1 MSKVDS
7 SHGGNMDYDVWRLS
21 QPPTASDGADLYI
34 EKLLTQAGLA
44 PSSANKDKFEKAGV
58 ASAQKN
64 KTFADQALK
73 WASIIFAGALGV
85 VGLRYALGS
94 GAAKAATGAVQKT
107 TGATKIA
114 AEAAQKTS
122 GAAKVAAEATQKAA
136 EAATKAS

>member
-1 MSKVDS
+1 MVRMSKVDS
-7 SHGGNMDYDVWRLS
+7 SHGGSADYEIWRLS
-21 QPPTASDGADLYI
+21 QPPTASDGADAYI
-34 EKLLTQAGLA
+34 EKLFAQSGLA

-94 GAAKAATGAVQKT
+94 GTAKAVAETAEKATETAAKA
-107 TGATKIA
+107 
-114 AEAAQKTS
+114 S
-122 GAAKVAAEATQKAA
+122 
-136 EAATKAS
+136 

>member
-1 MSKVDS
+1 MVRMSKVDS
-7 SHGGNMDYDVWRLS
+7 SHGGNSDYEIWRLA

-44 PSSANKDKFEKAGV
+44 PSSANRDKFEKAGV

-73 WASIIFAGALGV
+73 WASLIFAGALGV

-94 GAAKAATGAVQKT
+94 GTTKTVAGAVEKT
-107 TGATKIA
+107 T
-114 AEAAQKTS
+114 
-122 GAAKVAAEATQKAA
+122 GAAKVATEATQKAT
-136 EAATKAS
+136 ETAAKAASS

>member
-7 SHGGNMDYDVWRLS
+7 SYGSNPDYDVWRLS

-44 PSSANKDKFEKAGV
+44 PSKANKDKFEKAGV

-94 GAAKAATGAVQKT
+94 GTAKAAAGAVEKT
-107 TGATKIA
+107 TGAV
-114 AEAAQKTS
+114 
-122 GAAKVAAEATQKAA
+122 KVAAETAIKAT
-136 EAATKAS
+136 EAAVKAS